1 MIAHIKGRLVEKTPT
16 YVIVETGGVG
26 YLINISLN
34 TFSKLPNEEA
44 CFLHTHFVD
53 REDAQ
58 ILYGFADKEER
69 RLFRHLI
76 SVSGVGPSTAQV
88 VLSSM
93 SPEETVHEILSSDVG
108 AIQKVKGIGSKT
120 AQRIIVDLKDRIAK
134 EGAILP
140 DEVIPG
146 SESNKSLEDALS
158 ALIMLGFA
166 KNAAE
171 KALRQVIEKEG
182 RDLSVEQLIKATL
195 KRL

>member
-34 TFSKLPNEEA
+34 TFSKLPNDEA
-44 CFLHTHFVD
+44 CMLHTHFAV

-76 SVSGVGPSTAQV
+76 SVSGVGPSTAQI

-93 SPEETVHEILSSDVG
+93 SPDETVNAILSSNVG
-108 AIQKVKGIGSKT
+108 ALQKVKGIGSKT

-140 DEVIPG
+140 DGVIVD

-171 KALRQVIEKEG
+171 KALSQVIENEG